1 MAKLTEQQKY
11 NKDLIKTLQKALKNN
26 QKEKY
31 PISLD
36 ALAHNFWND
45 CPKFRNENQC
55 KELDKERIKWLLNHA
70 ERLLNQKICQKSL

>member
-45 CPKFRNENQC
+45 YPKFRNE
-55 KELDKERIKWLLNHA
+55 KMDKEIDKIRITSLLFY
-70 ERLLNQKICQKSL
+70 EETKSES